1 MRRKRIV
8 QEQDFI
14 CDKNDEEFRKL
25 KGKETSS
32 INRDGKNWQKKL
44 RFWRQKKKGQ
54 TENVY
59 FFSAI
64 NGDVKS

>member
-1 MRRKRIV
+1 M

-44 RFWRQKKKGQ
+44 RFWRQKKRDRLKM
-54 TENVY
+54 Y
-59 FFSAI
+59 IFSVQSMVMS
-64 NGDVKS
+64 NLECRL

>member
-14 CDKNDEEFRKL
+14 CDKNDKEFRKL

-59 FFSAI
+59 FISAI
-64 NGDVKS
+64 NRDVKS

>member
-1 MRRKRIV
+1 M

-25 KGKETSS
+25 KGKETSF

-44 RFWRQKKKGQ
+44 RFWRQKKGQ

-59 FFSAI
+59 FISAI

>member
-1 MRRKRIV
+1 M

-14 CDKNDEEFRKL
+14 CDKNDKEFRKL

-44 RFWRQKKKGQ
+44 RFWRQKKRDRLKM
-54 TENVY
+54 Y
-59 FFSAI
+59 IFSVQSMVMS
-64 NGDVKS
+64 NLERRL

>member
-1 MRRKRIV
+1 M

-44 RFWRQKKKGQ
+44 RFWRQKKRDRLKMYILLVQ
-54 TENVY
+54 SIVMSNLECRL
-59 FFSAI
+59 
-64 NGDVKS
+64 

>member
-1 MRRKRIV
+1 M

-14 CDKNDEEFRKL
+14 CDKNDKEFRKL

-44 RFWRQKKKGQ
+44 RFWRQKKRDRLKMYILLVQ
-54 TENVY
+54 SIVMSNLECRL
-59 FFSAI
+59 
-64 NGDVKS
+64 

>member
-1 MRRKRIV
+1 M

-44 RFWRQKKKGQ
+44 RFWRQKKRDRLKM
-54 TENVY
+54 Y
-59 FFSAI
+59 IFSVQSMVMS
-64 NGDVKS
+64 NLERRL

>member
-1 MRRKRIV
+1 M

-14 CDKNDEEFRKL
+14 CDKNDKEFRKL

-44 RFWRQKKKGQ
+44 RFWRQKKRDRLKM
-54 TENVY
+54 Y
-59 FFSAI
+59 IFSVQSMVMS
-64 NGDVKS
+64 NLECRL